1 MERRV
6 RTANKKRESRH
17 ILGGRGG
24 NMNPRDVK
32 FQGVFRGR
40 GANESGGE
48 GEGSLGSLCQLS
60 PGGRAGFSLEI

>member
-6 RTANKKRESRH
+6 RTVNKKRESRH

-32 FQGVFRGR
+32 FQEVFRGR
-40 GANESGGE
+40 GANE
-48 GEGSLGSLCQLS
+48 
-60 PGGRAGFSLEI
+60 GRG

>member
-17 ILGGRGG
+17 ILGGQGG

-32 FQGVFRGR
+32 FQGVSRGR
-40 GANESGGE
+40 GANEGG
-48 GEGSLGSLCQLS
+48 G
-60 PGGRAGFSLEI
+60 